1 MLSQQG
7 RPLLLSLD
15 HCNNLLHML
24 GRNHACVLSLAV
36 TQFKASLASVPW
48 PCLSPDVGIP
58 LVAFQAF
65 GLGFPRGDPTGLAVE
80 SGWTRGGLETTFCFL
95 NERAPM
101 GAKGA
106 PVQPL
111 FSQKITTSPLPG
123 QTKVPVPLANEFG
136 WFSCRP
142 RTKPQVAY
150 RGWTKS
156 TPIGTG

>member
-1 MLSQQG
+1 MSQQG

-15 HCNNLLHML
+15 HCNHLLHML
-24 GRNHACVLSLAV
+24 GRNHACVFEPRSSA
-36 TQFKASLASVPW
+36 TQGVPCVPW
-48 PCLSPDVGIP
+48 PCLFPDVGIP
-58 LVAFQAF
+58 LVAFQAS
-65 GLGFPRGDPTGLAVE
+65 GLGFRFPRGDPTGLAVE
-80 SGWTRGGLETTFCFL
+80 SGWTRGGLETSLMDETTFCFL

-111 FSQKITTSPLPG
+111 FSQKITTSPLP
-123 QTKVPVPLANEFG
+123 LANEFG

-150 RGWTKS
+150 CGWTKS